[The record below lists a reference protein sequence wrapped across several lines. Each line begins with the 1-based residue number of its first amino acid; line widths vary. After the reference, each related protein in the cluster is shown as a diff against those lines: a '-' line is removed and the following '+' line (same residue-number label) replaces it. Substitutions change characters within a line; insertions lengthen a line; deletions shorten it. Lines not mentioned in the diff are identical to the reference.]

1 MGHWEMDL
9 VVGSGHSCLQV
20 LSLMRKTRKEL
31 IFKIP
36 NKKQESIQ
44 KVLDMLETNLRGR
57 FKSVFKSIT
66 TDNGIEFLN
75 QEGTRKL
82 LCGKR

>member
-1 MGHWEMDL
+1 MDL
-9 VVGSGHSCLQV
+9 VVGKGSHCL
-20 LSLMRKTRKEL
+20 LAFTKRKTRKEL

-44 KVLDMLETNLRGR
+44 KILDMLETNLKDK
-57 FKSVFKSIT
+57 FKNVFKSIT

-75 QEGTRKL
+75 YVRN
-82 LCGKR
+82 

>member
-1 MGHWEMDL
+1 MDL

-36 NKKQESIQ
+36 NKDLRKHKKNFRYARKQA
-44 KVLDMLETNLRGR
+44 
-57 FKSVFKSIT
+57 
-66 TDNGIEFLN
+66 
-75 QEGTRKL
+75 
-82 LCGKR
+82 

>member
-1 MGHWEMDL
+1 ML

-36 NKKQESIQ
+36 NKAQENI
-44 KVLDMLETNLRGR
+44 KRILDRVRKEGVKTLLR
-57 FKSVFKSIT
+57 I
-66 TDNGIEFLN
+66 FL
-75 QEGTRKL
+75 KA
-82 LCGKR
+82 

>member
-1 MGHWEMDL
+1 ML

-36 NKKQESIQ
+36 NK
-44 KVLDMLETNLRGR
+44 DLRKHKKNFRYVRKEGVKTLLR
-57 FKSVFKSIT
+57 I
-66 TDNGIEFLN
+66 FL
-75 QEGTRKL
+75 KA
-82 LCGKR
+82 